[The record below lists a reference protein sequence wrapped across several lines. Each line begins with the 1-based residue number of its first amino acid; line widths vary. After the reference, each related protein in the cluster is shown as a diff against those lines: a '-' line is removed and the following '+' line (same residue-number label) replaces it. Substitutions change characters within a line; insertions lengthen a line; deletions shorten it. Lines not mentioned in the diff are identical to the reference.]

1 MYSTFAA
8 LGLPGWMGLDKSAA
22 IAIVLGCILLTT
34 ALATAYKLY
43 HCRRNRD
50 LRNDEMRTANT
61 GQYHG
66 RCIHYV
72 LYPGS
77 NVLYAVGPPNMKHV
91 NGVPGSGSTTATS
104 VSLGHYKSDQYR
116 RTAMFHSNGSNGL
129 NGNSSGITESSNMLI
144 SMAAPGNSGNERR
157 PADGRG
163 YNKSFWHNLQLRHF
177 WLPL

>member
-1 MYSTFAA
+1 MYYSRREGGEECILYSIVVILVAA

-66 RCIHYV
+66 KY
-72 LYPGS
+72 LFS
-77 NVLYAVGPPNMKHV
+77 
-91 NGVPGSGSTTATS
+91 S
-104 VSLGHYKSDQYR
+104 V
-116 RTAMFHSNGSNGL
+116 
-129 NGNSSGITESSNMLI
+129 
-144 SMAAPGNSGNERR
+144 
-157 PADGRG
+157 
-163 YNKSFWHNLQLRHF
+163 
-177 WLPL
+177 

>member
-1 MYSTFAA
+1 MSTGRICPCSTDKDKWEKIVQQSVWHNPGMYSEESLLYTERKVGAALNVLYSWRRMYFVFYCCDCLVAA

-66 RCIHYV
+66 KFFYYIEYV
-72 LYPGS
+72 I
-77 NVLYAVGPPNMKHV
+77 K
-91 NGVPGSGSTTATS
+91 T
-104 VSLGHYKSDQYR
+104 
-116 RTAMFHSNGSNGL
+116 
-129 NGNSSGITESSNMLI
+129 
-144 SMAAPGNSGNERR
+144 NEFV
-157 PADGRG
+157 
-163 YNKSFWHNLQLRHF
+163 YF
-177 WLPL
+177 

>member
-72 LYPGS
+72 LYP
-77 NVLYAVGPPNMKHV
+77 
-91 NGVPGSGSTTATS
+91 
-104 VSLGHYKSDQYR
+104 
-116 RTAMFHSNGSNGL
+116 
-129 NGNSSGITESSNMLI
+129 ESSNVFSTM
-144 SMAAPGNSGNERR
+144 
-157 PADGRG
+157 
-163 YNKSFWHNLQLRHF
+163 QLGH
-177 WLPL
+177 PT

>member
-1 MYSTFAA
+1 MYYSRREGEECILYSIVVILVAA

-66 RCIHYV
+66 KYLFSSV
-72 LYPGS
+72 LKIT
-77 NVLYAVGPPNMKHV
+77 LKAHF
-91 NGVPGSGSTTATS
+91 TTFQIEADLIFR
-104 VSLGHYKSDQYR
+104 SLTKSKQKPC
-116 RTAMFHSNGSNGL
+116 G
-129 NGNSSGITESSNMLI
+129 
-144 SMAAPGNSGNERR
+144 
-157 PADGRG
+157 
-163 YNKSFWHNLQLRHF
+163 KSQICKYDDVVVK
-177 WLPL
+177 

>member
-1 MYSTFAA
+1 MDGICGAAFYENTDNEYCDSLYCCNMYSTSAA

-72 LYPGS
+72 LYP
-77 NVLYAVGPPNMKHV
+77 
-91 NGVPGSGSTTATS
+91 
-104 VSLGHYKSDQYR
+104 
-116 RTAMFHSNGSNGL
+116 
-129 NGNSSGITESSNMLI
+129 ESSNVFSTM
-144 SMAAPGNSGNERR
+144 
-157 PADGRG
+157 
-163 YNKSFWHNLQLRHF
+163 QLGH
-177 WLPL
+177 PT

>member
-1 MYSTFAA
+1 MCNNQYGTIQVCIGWIWGAAFAENTDNNEYCEICMVVFMYSTFAA

-66 RCIHYV
+66 RCIHCV
-72 LYPGS
+72 
-77 NVLYAVGPPNMKHV
+77 
-91 NGVPGSGSTTATS
+91 
-104 VSLGHYKSDQYR
+104 
-116 RTAMFHSNGSNGL
+116 
-129 NGNSSGITESSNMLI
+129 
-144 SMAAPGNSGNERR
+144 
-157 PADGRG
+157 
-163 YNKSFWHNLQLRHF
+163 
-177 WLPL
+177 